1 MVLIS
6 ILKRF
11 HIPDQQFTLY
21 LSKQQSTSNG
31 SLVQYDIRENN
42 GSTRSL
48 LLPTTQVR
56 SHIGKERTTSFS
68 LNSDSTIAM
77 IIDTTRVLSAVHIP
91 TMTVL
96 EQQQLDFIPRAIAYS
111 NGAFYC
117 GGSDHQKPKEQ
128 GLITG
133 PTIPYFNTSTTP
145 VGTAHISF
153 DSVYA
158 MATSSGANALAITGH
173 TPSPYP
179 RVDIGRRILADV
191 YKYPPVRSFSVV
203 IP

>member
-1 MVLIS
+1 M
-6 ILKRF
+6 
-11 HIPDQQFTLY
+11 
-21 LSKQQSTSNG
+21 
-31 SLVQYDIRENN
+31 QYDIREDN
-42 GSTRSL
+42 GPTRSL
-48 LLPTTQVR
+48 SLPTTQVQ

-77 IIDTTRVLSAVHIP
+77 VIDTARLLSAVHVP

-111 NGAFYC
+111 NDAFYC
-117 GGSDHQKPKEQ
+117 GGSDHRKPKEQ
-128 GLITG
+128 SVITG

-145 VGTAHISF
+145 VGMAHVSF

-158 MATSSGANALAITGH
+158 MATSSGANALAIAGH
-173 TPSPYP
+173 TPSPYA
-179 RVDIGRRILADV
+179 RVDTGPRILADI

-203 IP
+203 VL